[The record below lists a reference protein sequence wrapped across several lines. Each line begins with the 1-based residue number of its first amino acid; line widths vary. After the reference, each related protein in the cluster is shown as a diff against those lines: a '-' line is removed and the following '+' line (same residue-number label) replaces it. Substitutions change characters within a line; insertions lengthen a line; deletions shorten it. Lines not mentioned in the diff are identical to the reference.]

1 MNMAT
6 WQQLREG
13 VSRAWDTLQDGW
25 QQLYQKASGA
35 ITRFVPGT
43 AKEKGT
49 EIESREMA
57 RRSSGWGVL
66 AAEVFDD
73 KKNVV
78 VRLEAPGL
86 EPDEIELKVL
96 DNMLIVRGEKQEQ
109 RERDEGHYHVLEC
122 AYGAFE
128 RAIPLPAE
136 VDSNG
141 AKADYKRGVL
151 RVELPKIKSKTA
163 TAVKI
168 KVG

>member
-1 MNMAT
+1 MAT

-13 VSRAWDTLQDGW
+13 VSRAWDSLLDGW

-35 ITRFVPGT
+35 ITRFVPGS

-49 EIESREMA
+49 NLELREME

-86 EPDEIELKVL
+86 EPDEIDLKVL
-96 DNMLIVRGEKQEQ
+96 DNMLIVRGEKQLQ

-136 VDSNG
+136 VDSSG
-141 AKADYKRGVL
+141 AKANYKRGVL
-151 RVELPKIKSKTA
+151 RVELPKIKTKTS
-163 TAVKI
+163 TAIKI

>member
-1 MNMAT
+1 MAT
-6 WQQLREG
+6 WQQLRED
-13 VSRAWDTLQDGW
+13 VSRAWGSLLDGW

-35 ITRFVPGT
+35 ITRFAPGT

-49 EIESREMA
+49 DLESRETT

-78 VRLEAPGL
+78 VRLEVPGL

-96 DNMLIVRGEKQEQ
+96 NNMLVVRGEKQVQ

-141 AKADYKRGVL
+141 AKAGYKRGVL
-151 RVELPKIKSKTA
+151 RVELPKVKSVTSTA
-163 TAVKI
+163 IKI
-168 KVG
+168 KIG

>member
-1 MNMAT
+1 MAT

-13 VSRAWDTLQDGW
+13 VGRAWDSFVDGW
-25 QQLYQKASGA
+25 QQLYQRASGA
-35 ITRFVPGT
+35 MTRFVPG
-43 AKEKGT
+43 ASNKDDSEKD
-49 EIESREMA
+49 SKQMA

-86 EPDEIELKVL
+86 EADEIDLKVL
-96 DNMLIVRGEKQEQ
+96 DNMLIVRGEKRMQ
-109 RERDEGHYHVLEC
+109 REREDGNYHIVEC
-122 AYGAFE
+122 AYGSFE

-136 VDSNG
+136 VDANK

-151 RVELPKIKSKTA
+151 KVELPKLKEEKSTS
-163 TAVKI
+163 I
-168 KVG
+168 KVKVG

>member
-1 MNMAT
+1 MAT

-13 VSRAWDTLQDGW
+13 VSHALDSLLDGW

-35 ITRFVPGT
+35 ITRFVPG
-43 AKEKGT
+43 ADKEKGT
-49 EIESREMA
+49 ARESGDVA

-86 EPDEIELKVL
+86 EPDEIDLQVL
-96 DNMLIVRGEKQEQ
+96 NNMLIVRGEKQLQ
-109 RERDEGHYHVLEC
+109 RERDDGRYHILEC
-122 AYGAFE
+122 AYGSFE
-128 RAIPLPAE
+128 RAIPLPVE
-136 VDSNG
+136 VDSNK
-141 AKADYKRGVL
+141 AKADYRRGVL
-151 RVELPKIKSKTA
+151 KVELPKIKAKMS